1 MVVSHPQKVL
11 FPASGVTKADLAE
24 YYLRIA
30 DTMLPHLA
38 SRPIAMERY
47 PDGIGGERIF
57 QKDVP
62 DYFPDWVDRASV
74 EKAGG
79 TLTQVVCTNAATLV
93 YLADL
98 ACITPHAWLSRIDLP
113 TRPDQL
119 VFDLD
124 PPGDDFAAARAA
136 ALALRSLLDELDL
149 PSFVKTTGKR
159 GAHVVVPIRRDTDFD
174 SVRSVAREVAR
185 ELVAR
190 NPSQLTLEERKGAR
204 AGRLY
209 VDLMRNGYAQTAV
222 APYAVRATP
231 QATVATPLAWEEFGD
246 RSLQPGRFTLRTVPH
261 RMAQRGDPWEG
272 MPRRAADLTKAAARL
287 NELRHDH

>member
-11 FPASGVTKADLAE
+11 FPASVSRRLDLAE

-149 PSFVKTTGKR
+149 PLLREDDREARSPR
-159 GAHVVVPIRRDTDFD
+159 HRPARRATDFD
-174 SVRSVAREVAR
+174 SVRSVAREVAPSWSPR
-185 ELVAR
+185 H
-190 NPSQLTLEERKGAR
+190 PSQLTLEQRKGAG
-204 AGRLY
+204 A
-209 VDLMRNGYAQTAV
+209 AV
-222 APYAVRATP
+222 STS
-231 QATVATPLAWEEFGD
+231 T
-246 RSLQPGRFTLRTVPH
+246 
-261 RMAQRGDPWEG
+261 
-272 MPRRAADLTKAAARL
+272 
-287 NELRHDH
+287 